1 MLIVGLTGGIGSGKS
16 SAAREFIKLGVRLVD
31 SDVLA
36 RTVVEPGRSALSKI
50 KERFGDGV
58 INGDGT
64 LLRERLADIVF
75 HDGAALADLN
85 AIVHPAVYA
94 EMAREMDEYRKDP
107 GDTILMLDIPL
118 LYESGGD
125 TIVDRV
131 VVVWVD
137 RETQIARL
145 MARDGFSREAATN
158 RIEKQMDLDE
168 KKHRADFVVDNTGSF
183 EDLGRRVGQ
192 VYEKLCAVNRTGEQG
207 AVQKR

>member
-16 SAAREFIKLGVRLVD
+16 SAAREFVKLGVRLVD

-36 RTVVEPGRSALSKI
+36 RTVVEPGRPALAEIRK
-50 KERFGDGV
+50 RFGDGV
-58 INGDGT
+58 IGADGT
-64 LLRERLADIVF
+64 LSRERLRDIVF
-75 HDGAALADLN
+75 HDAAALADLN

-94 EMAREMDEYRKDP
+94 EMAAEMEAYRKDP

-125 TIVDRV
+125 RIVDCV

-145 MARDGFSREAATN
+145 AARDGFSREAAIN

-168 KKHRADFVVDNTGSF
+168 KRRRADYVVDNTGTF
-183 EDLGRRVGQ
+183 EDLGRRVHA
-192 VYEKLCAVNRTGEQG
+192 VYEDLQVLNKTGTQAAEQ
-207 AVQKR
+207 KS